1 MSAPTW
7 MTAIS
12 GLKLLRK
19 SGVEEVL
26 EPWWVTFRTI
36 RVPNYKMVP

>member
-1 MSAPTW
+1 

-26 EPWWVTFRTI
+26 EPRWVTFRT
-36 RVPNYKMVP
+36 V